1 MKKLLVIVSAL
12 TLALIAVGCGSSGGS
27 DGSASTTEAERST
40 TTKAEGS
47 STTKAD
53 SGGSGTASAD
63 DYAEAFVANLSTG
76 KKEDGNLVI
85 SEEQATCVAP
95 KVVDAVTVEALQ
107 SGDAGTGD
115 IADPGFDWSDLG
127 MTEAQAQDAIDAF
140 GACDVDLTALFA
152 ESLTIG
158 LTAEQQSCVKDNVDG
173 DQVERLLVANFSS
186 GESEK
191 EFEAVIKTLTDAC
204 DLPG

>member
-12 TLALIAVGCGSSGGS
+12 TFALVAAGCGSSGGS
-27 DGSASTTEAERST
+27 DGSASTTEADRSTTTEAEGST
-40 TTKAEGS
+40 TTKAG
-47 STTKAD
+47 
-53 SGGSGTASAD
+53 SGGSGEVSEDA
-63 DYAEAFVANLSTG
+63 YVEAFVSNLSTG

-85 SEEQATCVAP
+85 TEEQATCVAP
-95 KVVDAVTVEALQ
+95 KVVDAVTVDGLQ
-107 SGDAGTGD
+107 SGDASTDD
-115 IADPGFDWSDLG
+115 ISDPGFDWSDLG
-127 MTEAQAQDAIDAF
+127 MTKAQAQDAIDAF
-140 GACDVDLTALFA
+140 GACDVDLSALFA

-158 LTAEQQSCVKDNVDG
+158 LTAEQQSCVADNVDA

-186 GESEK
+186 DESDT

>member
-127 MTEAQAQDAIDAF
+127 MTEAQAQEAIDAF
-140 GACDVDLTALFA
+140 AACDVDLTALFA

>member
-12 TLALIAVGCGSSGGS
+12 TLALVAAGCGSSGDS
-27 DGSASTTEAERST
+27 DGSASTTDAGRSTTTEAKGST
-40 TTKAEGS
+40 TTKAG
-47 STTKAD
+47 
-53 SGGSGTASAD
+53 SGGSGGESAD
-63 DYAEAFVANLSTG
+63 AYAEAFVSNLSTG

-85 SEEQATCVAP
+85 TEDQATCVAP
-95 KVVDAVTVEALQ
+95 KVVDAATVEALR
-107 SGDAGTGD
+107 SGDAGTDD

-127 MTEAQAQDAIDAF
+127 MTEAQAQEAIDAF
-140 GACDVDLTALFA
+140 AACDVDLTALFA

-158 LTAEQQSCVKDNVDG
+158 LTAEQQSCVADNVDG

-186 GESEK
+186 GDSDK